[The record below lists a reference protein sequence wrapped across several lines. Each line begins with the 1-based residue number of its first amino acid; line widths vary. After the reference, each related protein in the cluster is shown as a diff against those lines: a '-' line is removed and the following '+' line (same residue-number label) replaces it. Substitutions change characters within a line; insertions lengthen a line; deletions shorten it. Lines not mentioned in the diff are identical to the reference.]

1 MSERSLAVG
10 ARAPEFALQT
20 ADGTTVTLS
29 AFRGQHVVLYYYPKD
44 DTPGCTK
51 EACSFQ
57 AHRAA
62 LRAAQAV
69 VLGVSRD
76 SVASH
81 ERFAGKYQLTFPL
94 LSDPDASVCKAYGVF
109 KQKSLYGRTYWGIE
123 RTTFLIDQDG
133 RVTRIFPKVS
143 VDGHTEEILK
153 ALKTTSSASASAPR
167 RTASASARTRSR

>member
-1 MSERSLAVG
+1 MTKTSVAAG

-20 ADGTTVTLS
+20 TEGTSAKLS
-29 AFRGQHVVLYYYPKD
+29 EFRGKKVVLYFYPKD

-57 AHRAA
+57 AHGTA
-62 LRAAQAV
+62 LRGAGAV

-81 ERFAGKYQLTFPL
+81 QRFADKYHLAFPL
-94 LSDPDASVCKAYGVF
+94 LSDPDASVCKAYGVY

-123 RTTFLIDQDG
+123 RTTFLIDEQG
-133 RVTRIFPKVS
+133 RITHIFPKVK
-143 VDGHTEEILK
+143 VDGHTEEVLAAIK
-153 ALKTTSSASASAPR
+153 GASSSPASAFPR
-167 RTASASARTRSR
+167 LGP